1 MSSVDE
7 DEALIVEEYDR
18 LMNYVHDLQRIDF
31 FENNEFPA
39 DLTEAQR
46 KRMQKIQLKKQ
57 NTTLTDG
64 YMSSSDDE
72 AAESQR
78 SSEFIFIITYHFIN
92 GLLK

>member
-7 DEALIVEEYDR
+7 EEVVVVEEYDR

-39 DLTEAQR
+39 NLTEAQR

-64 YMSSSDDE
+64 YLSSSDDE
-72 AAESQR
+72 PAESQR
-78 SSEFIFIITYHFIN
+78 TESRLFIDIF
-92 GLLK
+92 LLFMQNKF

>member
-1 MSSVDE
+1 MSNVDE

-31 FENNEFPA
+31 FENNDFPA

-72 AAESQR
+72 PSESQR
-78 SSEFIFIITYHFIN
+78 TSKFIFVITYYFIN
-92 GLLK
+92 AM